1 MKYNNHDKIRDF
13 IIIEAYMFRF
23 KKKVKPEVDMTIKEF
38 ILLNKRIYITDL
50 FISSARKH
58 TSI

>member
-23 KKKVKPEVDMTIKEF
+23 KKVKPEVDMTIKDF
-38 ILLNKRIYITDL
+38 ILLT
-50 FISSARKH
+50 H
-58 TSI
+58 

>member
-38 ILLNKRIYITDL
+38 ILLTYLLVLHLLWWEGK
-50 FISSARKH
+50 
-58 TSI
+58 TS

>member
-38 ILLNKRIYITDL
+38 RFCCKVKKY
-50 FISSARKH
+50 S
-58 TSI
+58 